1 MTLLT
6 LQCFDL
12 YHCLTNI
19 NKLKKSGHRHTYL
32 CTTLQ
37 LTIQGVFP
45 YWVYDLFVYP
55 CHTKRL
61 SVHQLLCVSS
71 DPLVIWA
78 RSGDKVIL
86 HHRHTAKTQIR
97 LTFTQVDLHLPYL
110 HEQIWIIYLLALY
123 QSAHILW
130 LIRIIMLLPC
140 TCYVTLYPMSCFNCR
155 YSMEHGC

>member
-1 MTLLT
+1 MSLWVLENLANCKLPMLWITGPRSLINQNDQLVYKTQKSETNWSLHVALLT

-19 NKLKKSGHRHTYL
+19 NKLKKSGHCHTYL
-32 CTTLQ
+32 CITLQ

-55 CHTKRL
+55 CHIKRL

-78 RSGDKVIL
+78 QPRDKVFYTIGIQL
-86 HHRHTAKTQIR
+86 R
-97 LTFTQVDLHLPYL
+97 LRSD
-110 HEQIWIIYLLALY
+110 
-123 QSAHILW
+123 
-130 LIRIIMLLPC
+130 
-140 TCYVTLYPMSCFNCR
+140 
-155 YSMEHGC
+155 